1 MQYYNIKVA
10 VLLKNDTQAFEN
22 YEKISKLI
30 SASMLKEQTL
40 KQLHEE
46 NRYKNYVFCNLYP
59 IEKDGVYKAGNIY
72 TFQIRTIDFKLG
84 LKIKQVLNNFQN
96 EEFKVI
102 VSDLESST
110 QRKISTLATLTPAII
125 TSDKGDY
132 LINNDMQLVKERIL
146 ANAQK
151 KYNQL
156 YNEKIDMDFIKSI
169 KQTNNKPIKIPY
181 KNINI
186 LGYKFEI
193 EVKDDPISQNLAYLI
208 LSVGLLEKNAEGF
221 GFCKAK

>member
-10 VLLKNDTQAFEN
+10 VLLKNDTQVFEN

-30 SASMLKEQTL
+30 SASMLKDQTL

-132 LINNDMQLVKERIL
+132 LINDDMNLVKERIL

>member
-30 SASMLKEQTL
+30 SASMLKDQTL

-59 IEKDGVYKAGNIY
+59 IEKDGIYKAGNIY

-102 VSDLESST
+102 VSDLETST
-110 QRKISTLATLTPAII
+110 QRKINTLATLTPAII

-132 LINNDMQLVKERIL
+132 LINNDMQLVKERII
-146 ANAQK
+146 ANTQK

>member
-30 SASMLKEQTL
+30 SASMLKDQTL

-110 QRKISTLATLTPAII
+110 QRKISTLTTLTPAII

-132 LINNDMQLVKERIL
+132 LINDDMNLVKERIL

>member
-10 VLLKNDTQAFEN
+10 VLLKNDTQTFEN

-30 SASMLKEQTL
+30 SASMLKDQTL

-59 IEKDGVYKAGNIY
+59 IEKDGIYKAGNIY

-102 VSDLESST
+102 VSDLETST
-110 QRKISTLATLTPAII
+110 QRKINTLATLTPAII

-193 EVKDDPISQNLAYLI
+193 EVKDDPISQKLAYLI
-208 LSVGLLEKNAEGF
+208 LSVGPLEKKAEGF

>member
-22 YEKISKLI
+22 YKKISKLI
-30 SASMLKEQTL
+30 SASMLKDQAL

-59 IEKDGVYKAGNIY
+59 IEKDGIYKAGNIY

-102 VSDLESST
+102 VSDIESST
-110 QRKISTLATLTPAII
+110 QRKINTLATLTPAII

>member
-30 SASMLKEQTL
+30 SASMLKDQTL

-59 IEKDGVYKAGNIY
+59 IEKDGIYKAGNIY

-102 VSDLESST
+102 VSDLETST
-110 QRKISTLATLTPAII
+110 QRKINTLATLTPAII

-169 KQTNNKPIKIPY
+169 KQINNKPIKIPY
-181 KNINI
+181 KSINI

-193 EVKDDPISQNLAYLI
+193 EVKDDPISQKLAYLI

>member
-30 SASMLKEQTL
+30 SASMLKDQTL

-59 IEKDGVYKAGNIY
+59 IEKDGIYKAGNIY

-102 VSDLESST
+102 VSDLETST
-110 QRKISTLATLTPAII
+110 QRKINTLATLTPAII

-132 LINNDMQLVKERIL
+132 LINNDMNWVKERIL

>member
-30 SASMLKEQTL
+30 SASMLKDQTL

-46 NRYKNYVFCNLYP
+46 NKYKNYVFCNLYP

-102 VSDLESST
+102 VSDLETST

>member
-30 SASMLKEQTL
+30 SASMLKDQTL

-102 VSDLESST
+102 VSDLETST
-110 QRKISTLATLTPAII
+110 QRKINTLATLTPAII

>member
-10 VLLKNDTQAFEN
+10 VLLKNDTQSFEN

-30 SASMLKEQTL
+30 SASMLKDQTL

-59 IEKDGVYKAGNIY
+59 IEKDGIYKAGNIY

>member
-30 SASMLKEQTL
+30 SASMLKDQTL

-59 IEKDGVYKAGNIY
+59 IEKDGIYKAGNIY

-110 QRKISTLATLTPAII
+110 QRKINTLATLTPAII

-132 LINNDMQLVKERIL
+132 LINNDMNWVKERII
-146 ANAQK
+146 ANTQK

>member
-30 SASMLKEQTL
+30 SASMLKDQTL
-40 KQLHEE
+40 KQLHED

-59 IEKDGVYKAGNIY
+59 IEKDGIYKAGNIY

-132 LINNDMQLVKERIL
+132 LIKNDMNLVKERIL
-146 ANAQK
+146 ANVQK

-193 EVKDDPISQNLAYLI
+193 EVKDDPISQNLSYLI

>member
-10 VLLKNDTQAFEN
+10 VLLKSDTKTFEN

-30 SASMLKEQTL
+30 SASMLKDQTL

-132 LINNDMQLVKERIL
+132 LINNDMNWVKERIL

>member
-30 SASMLKEQTL
+30 SASMLKDQTL
-40 KQLHEE
+40 KQMHEE

-59 IEKDGVYKAGNIY
+59 IEKDGIYKAGNIY

-169 KQTNNKPIKIPY
+169 KQTNNKPIKIQY

>member
-30 SASMLKEQTL
+30 SASMLKDQTL

-46 NRYKNYVFCNLYP
+46 NKYKNYVFCNLYP

-72 TFQIRTIDFKLG
+72 TFQIRTIEFKLG

-110 QRKISTLATLTPAII
+110 QRKINTLATLTPAII

>member
-10 VLLKNDTQAFEN
+10 VLLKNDTQTFEN

-30 SASMLKEQTL
+30 SASMLKDQTL

-59 IEKDGVYKAGNIY
+59 IEKDGIYKAGNIY

-102 VSDLESST
+102 VSDLETST
-110 QRKISTLATLTPAII
+110 QRKINTLATLTPAII

-132 LINNDMQLVKERIL
+132 LINNDMQSVKERIL

>member
-10 VLLKNDTQAFEN
+10 VLLKNATQTFEN

-30 SASMLKEQTL
+30 SASMLKDQTL

-59 IEKDGVYKAGNIY
+59 IEKDGIYKAGNIY

-102 VSDLESST
+102 VSDLETST
-110 QRKISTLATLTPAII
+110 QRKINTLATLTPAII

-193 EVKDDPISQNLAYLI
+193 EVKDDPISQKLAYLI

>member
-30 SASMLKEQTL
+30 SASMLKDQAL

-59 IEKDGVYKAGNIY
+59 IERDGIYKAGNIY

-102 VSDLESST
+102 VSDLETST
-110 QRKISTLATLTPAII
+110 QRKINTLATLTPAII

>member
-1 MQYYNIKVA
+1 M
-10 VLLKNDTQAFEN
+10 
-22 YEKISKLI
+22 
-30 SASMLKEQTL
+30 
-40 KQLHEE
+40 
-46 NRYKNYVFCNLYP
+46 FCNLYP
-59 IEKDGVYKAGNIY
+59 IEKDGIYKAGNIY

-110 QRKISTLATLTPAII
+110 QRKINTLATLTPAII

-151 KYNQL
+151 SITNYTTKNRYGFH
-156 YNEKIDMDFIKSI
+156 KINK
-169 KQTNNKPIKIPY
+169 TN
-181 KNINI
+181 
-186 LGYKFEI
+186 
-193 EVKDDPISQNLAYLI
+193 
-208 LSVGLLEKNAEGF
+208 
-221 GFCKAK
+221 

>member
-10 VLLKNDTQAFEN
+10 VLLKNDTKTFEN

-30 SASMLKEQTL
+30 SASMLKDQTL

-156 YNEKIDMDFIKSI
+156 YNEKIDMDFIKTI

>member
-30 SASMLKEQTL
+30 SASMLKDQTL

-59 IEKDGVYKAGNIY
+59 IEKDGIYKAGNIY

-102 VSDLESST
+102 VSDIETST
-110 QRKISTLATLTPAII
+110 QRKINTLATLTPAII

-169 KQTNNKPIKIPY
+169 KQINNKPIKIPY

>member
-10 VLLKNDTQAFEN
+10 VLLKNDTQTFEN

-30 SASMLKEQTL
+30 SASMLKDQAL

-59 IEKDGVYKAGNIY
+59 IEKDGIYKAGNIY

-102 VSDLESST
+102 VSDLETST
-110 QRKISTLATLTPAII
+110 QRKINTLATLTPAII

-221 GFCKAK
+221 GFCKSK

>member
-30 SASMLKEQTL
+30 SASMLKDQTL

-59 IEKDGVYKAGNIY
+59 IEKNGIYKAGNIY

-102 VSDLESST
+102 VSDLETST
-110 QRKISTLATLTPAII
+110 QRKINTLATLTPAII

-132 LINNDMQLVKERIL
+132 LINNDMNWVKERIL

-169 KQTNNKPIKIPY
+169 KQINNKPIKIPY
-181 KNINI
+181 KSINI

>member
-30 SASMLKEQTL
+30 SASMLKDQTL

-59 IEKDGVYKAGNIY
+59 IEKDGIYKAGNIY

-110 QRKISTLATLTPAII
+110 QRKINTLATLTPAII

>member
-10 VLLKNDTQAFEN
+10 VLLKNDTQALEN

-30 SASMLKEQTL
+30 SASMLKDQAL

-110 QRKISTLATLTPAII
+110 QRKINTLATLTPAII

>member
-30 SASMLKEQTL
+30 SASMLKDQAL

-59 IEKDGVYKAGNIY
+59 IEKDGIYKAGNIY

-102 VSDLESST
+102 VSDIESST
-110 QRKISTLATLTPAII
+110 QRKINTLATLTPAII

-181 KNINI
+181 KNKNI

>member
-10 VLLKNDTQAFEN
+10 LLLKNDTQTFEN

-30 SASMLKEQTL
+30 SASMLKDQTL

-59 IEKDGVYKAGNIY
+59 IEKDGIYKAGNIY

-110 QRKISTLATLTPAII
+110 QRKINTLATLTPAII

-193 EVKDDPISQNLAYLI
+193 EVKDDPISQKLAYLI

>member
-30 SASMLKEQTL
+30 SASMLKDQAL

-59 IEKDGVYKAGNIY
+59 IEKDGIYKAGNIY

-102 VSDLESST
+102 VSDLETST

-132 LINNDMQLVKERIL
+132 LINDDMNLVKERIL

>member
-10 VLLKNDTQAFEN
+10 VLLKNDTQVFEN

-30 SASMLKEQTL
+30 SASMLKDQTL

-59 IEKDGVYKAGNIY
+59 IEKDGIYKAGNIY

-84 LKIKQVLNNFQN
+84 LKIKQALNNFQN

-102 VSDLESST
+102 VSDLETST
-110 QRKISTLATLTPAII
+110 QRKINTLATLTPAII

>member
-30 SASMLKEQTL
+30 SASMLKDQTL

-46 NRYKNYVFCNLYP
+46 NKYKNYVFCNLYP

-102 VSDLESST
+102 VSDIETST
-110 QRKISTLATLTPAII
+110 QRKINTLATLTPAII

>member
-1 MQYYNIKVA
+1 M
-10 VLLKNDTQAFEN
+10 
-22 YEKISKLI
+22 
-30 SASMLKEQTL
+30 
-40 KQLHEE
+40 
-46 NRYKNYVFCNLYP
+46 
-59 IEKDGVYKAGNIY
+59 VYKAGNIY

-102 VSDLESST
+102 VSDLETST
-110 QRKISTLATLTPAII
+110 QRKINTLATLTPAII

-193 EVKDDPISQNLAYLI
+193 EVKDDPISQKLAYLI

>member
-10 VLLKNDTQAFEN
+10 VLLKNDTQTFEN

-30 SASMLKEQTL
+30 SASMLKDQTL
-40 KQLHEE
+40 NQLHEE

-59 IEKDGVYKAGNIY
+59 IEKDGIYKAGNIY

-102 VSDLESST
+102 VSDLETST
-110 QRKISTLATLTPAII
+110 QRKINTLATLTPAII

-193 EVKDDPISQNLAYLI
+193 EVKDDPISQKLAYLI

>member
-30 SASMLKEQTL
+30 SASMLKDQTL

-46 NRYKNYVFCNLYP
+46 NKYKNYVFCNLYP
-59 IEKDGVYKAGNIY
+59 IEKDGIYKAGNIY

-102 VSDLESST
+102 VSDLETST

>member
-10 VLLKNDTQAFEN
+10 LLLKNDTQAFEN

-30 SASMLKEQTL
+30 SASMLKDQAL

-59 IEKDGVYKAGNIY
+59 IEKDGIYKAGNIY

-102 VSDLESST
+102 VSDLETST
-110 QRKISTLATLTPAII
+110 QRKINTLATLTPAII

-156 YNEKIDMDFIKSI
+156 YNEKINMDFIKSI

>member
-30 SASMLKEQTL
+30 SASMLKDQAL

-59 IEKDGVYKAGNIY
+59 IEKEGVYKAGNIY

-102 VSDLESST
+102 VSDIESST
-110 QRKISTLATLTPAII
+110 QRKINTLATLTPAII

-193 EVKDDPISQNLAYLI
+193 EVKDDPISQNLTYLI

>member
-30 SASMLKEQTL
+30 SASMLKDQAL

-59 IEKDGVYKAGNIY
+59 IEKDGIYKAGNIY

-102 VSDLESST
+102 VSDIESST
-110 QRKISTLATLTPAII
+110 QRKINTLATLTPAII

>member
-10 VLLKNDTQAFEN
+10 VLLKNDTQTFEN

-30 SASMLKEQTL
+30 SASMLKDQTL

-59 IEKDGVYKAGNIY
+59 IEKDGIYKAGNIY

-110 QRKISTLATLTPAII
+110 QRKINTLATLTPAII
-125 TSDKGDY
+125 ISDKGDY